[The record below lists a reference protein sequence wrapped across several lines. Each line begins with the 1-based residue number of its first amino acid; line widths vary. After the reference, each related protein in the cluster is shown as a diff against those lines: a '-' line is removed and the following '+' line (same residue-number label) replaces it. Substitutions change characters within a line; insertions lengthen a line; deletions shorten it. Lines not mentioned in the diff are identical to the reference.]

1 MAVVTA
7 IGMAVVAAVLF
18 AVAAVRQN
26 GAVTAVVGAR
36 GATPDRGP
44 SVGVGE
50 LRELARSRAWMGSVA
65 LTAGAS
71 VLHAGALFLAP
82 VVLVQP
88 IGVLAVPF
96 AVVLAARRTQVR
108 PPPGVTVAV
117 VACLAAVT
125 GFVVLADAALGSS
138 PAPRFAG
145 AVAAAAGTGLLA
157 AVLAFAASRRTG
169 WQRCAGF
176 AAAGATAYGLVS
188 ALMRLVSLHLASGVN
203 DLDDVGV
210 LLPAAGIVLAL
221 VGGGWAIQQAHAAG
235 APAVVVGCTTVVD
248 PLVAVGLGI
257 TMLGEGTATAA
268 DAAIGLVALAAVALG
283 AAAVLAERHPDAVA
297 ADAGR

>member
-26 GAVTAVVGAR
+26 GAVTAVVGLQE
-36 GATPDRGP
+36 DRRP

-50 LRELARSRAWMGSVA
+50 LRELARSRTWVGGVA

-82 VVLVQP
+82 VVIVQP

-96 AVVLAARRTQVR
+96 AVLLAARRTGVR
-108 PPPGVTVAV
+108 PPAGVVVAV

-125 GFVVLADAALGSS
+125 GFVVLADAALASS

-145 AVAAAAGTGLLA
+145 ALAAAGGTALLA
-157 AVLAFAASRRTG
+157 AVLALVASTRSG

-210 LLPAAGIVLAL
+210 LLPVAGIVLAL

-248 PLVAVGLGI
+248 PLVAVGLGA

-268 DAAIGLVALAAVALG
+268 NAAIGLVVLAAVALG
-283 AAAVLAERHPDAVA
+283 AALVLAERHPDAVA
-297 ADAGR
+297 AR